1 MTDHINPQQLDALW
15 QAKLPRL
22 ALPDQPFL
30 TLHAEVK
37 DTRGSILGR
46 ALQGLDVQVRRVSV
60 LASTPF
66 VEHRAAWISSVG
78 GGASASTLPRVQEGG
93 IEIIEARVGNSLDVA
108 ATLVGVAL
116 NAFEG
121 DPLRYLSYLASI
133 LSASLNLRAFIHRP
147 HQPPQDVTTVL
158 ESAAIQTLLQQ
169 LSAPQLRP
177 GERVDLHIGSGV
189 VKLSRS
195 RR

>member
-1 MTDHINPQQLDALW
+1 MTDPLSPQQLEALR
-15 QAKLPRL
+15 QTKLPRL

-46 ALQGLDVQVRRVSV
+46 SLQGLDVQVRRISA
-60 LASTPF
+60 LSSAPF
-66 VEHRAAWISSVG
+66 VEYRAAWISSLDA
-78 GGASASTLPRVQEGG
+78 GASGSTLPRVAEGG

-116 NAFEG
+116 NAFEN

-147 HQPPQDVTTVL
+147 HQRPQNVTSVL
-158 ESAAIQTLLQQ
+158 ESAAIQALLQQ
-169 LSAPQLRP
+169 FSAQRLRR